1 MVLGTLFEHPEYE
14 RREGLHHEV
23 ANGIVGVTT
32 WLFFGLSIIT
42 VFIFLLG
49 SINDEFEF
57 RSTAIFLLIMIGSFM
72 MTILYLLLSE
82 VKRDHVSYEEND
94 LMFFMN
100 DVDLVKLLW
109 VPLSFVLVLVTSSLL
124 AGWSYEYSPHITLLI
139 AGFIL
144 FLGFERTGAII
155 VPILSHGFYNSVVVY
170 LDFQADGLN
179 ILLSSAIKVPEIGI
193 SVASFNRIITE
204 MIFQIV
210 LVAAAEEMFKVFV
223 IIFTVVAIRSKFD
236 TDLRS
241 TIWIGGMISVIV
253 WMTYHTILAIP
264 G

>member
-14 RREGLHHEV
+14 RREGLHHEI
-23 ANGIVGVTT
+23 ANGIVGVST

-49 SINDEFEF
+49 SINDDFEF
-57 RSTAIFLLIMIGSFM
+57 RSTAIFLFIMIGSFM
-72 MTILYLLLSE
+72 MTMMLLLLSE
-82 VKRDHVSYEEND
+82 AKREHVSYEEND

-109 VPLSFVLVLVTSSLL
+109 IPLCFALVLVISAAMS
-124 AGWSYEYSPHITLLI
+124 GWNYEYAPHITLLI
-139 AGFIL
+139 AGFVL
-144 FLGFERTGAII
+144 FVGFERTGTII

-170 LDFQADGLN
+170 LDFQTDGLN
-179 ILLSSAIKVPEIGI
+179 VLLSTAIKVPEIGI
-193 SVASFNRIITE
+193 SVASFNKIITE

-223 IIFTVVAIRSKFD
+223 IIFTVVAIRAKFD

-241 TIWIGGMISVIV
+241 TIWIGGMVSIIV